1 MPLPRRAPV
10 HKRMLAAGA
19 VVAGA
24 IVVGAAPAGAAPC
37 ASLTALDLPRTAIRS
52 AELVPAGEF
61 TPPGTDT
68 ALPIPS
74 ICRVSGMTE
83 PAVAFEV
90 WLPTED
96 WNGKF
101 HVSGNGGMAGVIS
114 YGAMAG
120 ALRRGYAA
128 ASTDT
133 GHVRPGTGGFDASW
147 AIGRPDLVEDF
158 GHRAL
163 HVTAENGKAI
173 TTAFYDRPP
182 RYSYYVG
189 CSKGGQQGLM
199 EAQRYPDDFDGI
211 VAGNPA
217 NDWTRFYAG
226 AHLWYA
232 LATLR
237 DAGSYIPRAKLPALA
252 RAVNAACDEL
262 DGLADGVLDD
272 PRDCR
277 FDPATL
283 TCPAGED
290 HDGCLTRPQVQ
301 AVKDI
306 RAGSRDAA
314 GELIFPGLVPGGENG
329 PARRLG
335 IVGNRPGSRSR
346 ACTGLAAEG
355 FFKYM
360 VFEDPDWNFRTFDY
374 DADLAF
380 ALDKVGA
387 ALDSASPDLTRFSD
401 GGSKLIVYHG
411 WSDPD
416 ISPLGS
422 IDYYENVL
430 AAAGGEARGRALSET
445 QAFFRLFLV
454 PGMGHC
460 SGGPGY
466 NRVDPLPAL
475 ERWVEDG
482 VAPDTILATR
492 VEDEDERRPQPSDL
506 RLPGRLGVGRCRRPR
521 RCGELWVRGG
531 QVAGE
536 SHASRPVV
544 SQQVLPASLAPY
556 ER

>member
-1 MPLPRRAPV
+1 MPLLRNAPV
-10 HKRMLAAGA
+10 RFPRSATGTAAGCVLLLCA
-19 VVAGA
+19 GPVA
-24 IVVGAAPAGAAPC
+24 AAPC
-37 ASLTALDLPRTAIRS
+37 AALAALELPATTLRS
-52 AELVPAGEF
+52 AEIVPAGTF
-61 TPPGTDT
+61 TPPGASS
-68 ALPIPS
+68 ALTIPS
-74 ICRVSGMTE
+74 ICRVAGVTE

-90 WLPTED
+90 WLPVDD

-133 GHVRPGTGGFDASW
+133 GHVRPGAGGFDASW
-147 AIGRPDLVEDF
+147 ALGRPDLVEDF

-173 TTAFYDRPP
+173 TTAFYERPP

-199 EAQRYPDDFDGI
+199 EAQRYPEDFDGI

-237 DAGSYIPRAKLPALA
+237 DPGSYIPPTKLPALA
-252 RAVNAACDEL
+252 AAVNAACDAL

-272 PRDCR
+272 PRACR
-277 FDPATL
+277 FDPAAL
-283 TCPAGED
+283 TCPGDED
-290 HDGCLTRPQVQ
+290 HDGCLTPPQVQ
-301 AVKDI
+301 AVSDI
-306 RAGSRDAA
+306 WAGSRNSA
-314 GELIFPGLVPGGENG
+314 GDVVFPGLVPGGENG
-329 PARRLG
+329 PG
-335 IVGNRPGSRSR
+335 GGWGSWVTGSEPFTSLHWR
-346 ACTGLAAEG
+346 AADG
-355 FFKYM
+355 FFRYM

-387 ALDSASPDLTRFSD
+387 ALDSADPDLTRFRN
-401 GGSKLIVYHG
+401 GGAKLLVYHG

-422 IDYYENVL
+422 INYYESVL
-430 AAAGGEARGRALSET
+430 AATRGTVPDDGTTRERALSET
-445 QAFFRLFLV
+445 RDFFRLFLV

-466 NRVDPLPAL
+466 NQVDPLPAL
-475 ERWVEDG
+475 ERWVEEG
-482 VAPDTILATR
+482 VAPDSIPATR
-492 VEDEDERRPQPSDL
+492 VEDDT
-506 RLPGRLGVGRCRRPR
+506 V
-521 RCGELWVRGG
+521 VR
-531 QVAGE
+531 
-536 SHASRPVV
+536 SRPICAYPAT
-544 SQQVLPASLAPY
+544 SQWDGAGNPDDARSFSCMNEQ
-556 ER
+556 

>member
-1 MPLPRRAPV
+1 MPLLRNAPV
-10 HKRMLAAGA
+10 CFPRSATGVAAGCVLLLWA
-19 VVAGA
+19 GPVA
-24 IVVGAAPAGAAPC
+24 AAPC
-37 ASLTALDLPRTAIRS
+37 AALAALELPATTLRS
-52 AELVPAGEF
+52 AEIVPAGTF
-61 TPPGTDT
+61 TPPGASS
-68 ALPIPS
+68 ALTIPS
-74 ICRVSGMTE
+74 ICRVAGVAE

-90 WLPTED
+90 WLPVDD

-133 GHVRPGTGGFDASW
+133 GHVRPGAGGFDASW
-147 AIGRPDLVEDF
+147 ALGRPDLVEDF

-173 TTAFYDRPP
+173 ATAFYERPP

-199 EAQRYPDDFDGI
+199 EAQRYPEDFDGI

-237 DAGSYIPRAKLPALA
+237 DPGSYIPPSKLPALA
-252 RAVNAACDEL
+252 AAVNDACDTL

-272 PRDCR
+272 PRACR
-277 FDPATL
+277 FDPAAL
-283 TCPAGED
+283 TCPGGED
-290 HDGCLTRPQVQ
+290 HDGCLTPPQVQ
-301 AVKDI
+301 AVRDI
-306 RAGSRDAA
+306 WAGSRDAD
-314 GELIFPGLVPGGENG
+314 GGVVFPGLVPGGENG
-329 PARRLG
+329 PG
-335 IVGNRPGSRSR
+335 GGWGSWVTGSEPFTSLHWR
-346 ACTGLAAEG
+346 AADS
-355 FFKYM
+355 FFKHM

-380 ALDKVGA
+380 ALDRVGT
-387 ALDSASPDLTRFSD
+387 ALDSADPDLSSFRD
-401 GGSKLIVYHG
+401 GGGKLLVYHG

-422 IDYYENVL
+422 INYYESVL
-430 AAAGGEARGRALSET
+430 AAGGANGAGEHARDRAISHT

-482 VAPDTILATR
+482 VAPDTIPGTR
-492 VEDEDERRPQPSDL
+492 VVNGEVVRSRPICAYPAASTWNGTGNPDDA
-506 RLPGRLGVGRCRRPR
+506 GSFRC
-521 RCGELWVRGG
+521 
-531 QVAGE
+531 VAG
-536 SHASRPVV
+536 R
-544 SQQVLPASLAPY
+544 
-556 ER
+556 

>member
-1 MPLPRRAPV
+1 MSPLGHATVPALPACT
-10 HKRMLAAGA
+10 LAAGA
-19 VVAGA
+19 LLL
-24 IVVGAAPAGAAPC
+24 AAALPAAAAPC
-37 ASLTALDLPRTAIRS
+37 ATLSSLELPDTSIHS
-52 AELVPAGEF
+52 ADVVPAGAF
-61 TPPGTDT
+61 TPPGTNA
-68 ALPIPS
+68 ALTIPAF
-74 ICRVSGMTE
+74 CRVAGVTR
-83 PAVAFEV
+83 PAVTFEV
-90 WLPTED
+90 WLPLD
-96 WNGKF
+96 GWNGKF

-147 AIGRPDLVEDF
+147 ALGRPDLVEDF

-163 HVTAENGKAI
+163 HVTAGNGKAI
-173 TTAFYDRPP
+173 TAAFYERPP
-182 RYSYYVG
+182 RYSYFVG

-199 EAQRYPDDFDGI
+199 EAQRYPGDFDGI

-237 DAGSYIPRAKLPALA
+237 DAGSYIPPAKLPALA
-252 RAVNAACDEL
+252 GAVNAACDTL
-262 DGLADGVLDD
+262 DGIADGVLDD
-272 PRDCR
+272 PRRCR
-277 FDPATL
+277 FDPAAL
-283 TCPAGED
+283 TCLDGED
-290 HDGCLTRPQVQ
+290 HDGCLTPPQVQ
-301 AVKDI
+301 AVRSI
-306 RAGSRDAA
+306 WAGSRNSA
-314 GELIFPGLVPGGENG
+314 GEVIFPGLVPGGENG
-329 PARRLG
+329 PG
-335 IVGNRPGSRSR
+335 GGWGSWV
-346 ACTGLAAEG
+346 TGREPFTSLHWLAAEG

-387 ALDSASPDLTRFSD
+387 ALDSADPELGRFRD

-422 IDYYENVL
+422 VNYYEDVL
-430 AAAGGEARGRALSET
+430 AAAGGADAAGSRARDRVLSET
-445 QAFFRLFLV
+445 RDFFRLFLV

-482 VAPDTILATR
+482 VAPDTIPGTR
-492 VEDEDERRPQPSDL
+492 VED
-506 RLPGRLGVGRCRRPR
+506 
-521 RCGELWVRGG
+521 GEVVR
-531 QVAGE
+531 
-536 SHASRPVV
+536 SRPICAY
-544 SQQVLPASLAPY
+544 PAASTWDGSGDPDDAASF
-556 ER
+556 RCVADR

>member
-1 MPLPRRAPV
+1 MSPLDHATAPA
-10 HKRMLAAGA
+10 RPTLPACMLAAGA
-19 VVAGA
+19 ILLLASRP
-24 IVVGAAPAGAAPC
+24 AAAAPC
-37 ASLTALDLPRTAIRS
+37 ATLSGLDLPDTSIQS
-52 AELVPAGEF
+52 ADVVPAGAF
-61 TPPGTDT
+61 TPPGTNA
-68 ALPIPS
+68 ALTIPAF
-74 ICRVSGMTE
+74 CRVVGVTR
-83 PAVAFEV
+83 PAVTFEV
-90 WLPTED
+90 WLPVDD

-147 AIGRPDLVEDF
+147 ALGRPDLIEDF

-163 HVTAENGKAI
+163 HVTADNGKAI
-173 TTAFYDRPP
+173 TAAFYERPP
-182 RYSYYVG
+182 RYSYFVG

-199 EAQRYPDDFDGI
+199 EAQRYPGDFDGI

-237 DAGSYIPRAKLPALA
+237 DAGSYIPPAKLPALA
-252 RAVNAACDEL
+252 GAVNAACDTL
-262 DGLADGVLDD
+262 DGVEDGVLDD
-272 PRDCR
+272 PRQCR
-277 FDPATL
+277 FDPAAL
-283 TCPAGED
+283 TCPDGED
-290 HDGCLTRPQVQ
+290 HDGCLTPPQVQ
-301 AVKDI
+301 AVRSI
-306 RAGSRDAA
+306 RAGSRDSA
-314 GELIFPGLVPGGENG
+314 GEVIFPGLVPGGENG
-329 PARRLG
+329 PG
-335 IVGNRPGSRSR
+335 GGWGSWV
-346 ACTGLAAEG
+346 TGREPFTSLHWLAAEG

-380 ALDKVGA
+380 ALEKVGT
-387 ALDSASPDLTRFSD
+387 ALDSADPDLGRFHER
-401 GGSKLIVYHG
+401 GSKLIVYHG

-422 IDYYENVL
+422 INYYEDVL
-430 AAAGGEARGRALSET
+430 AAAGGAAGSGEAARDQALSDT

-482 VAPDTILATR
+482 VAPDTILGTR
-492 VEDEDERRPQPSDL
+492 VED
-506 RLPGRLGVGRCRRPR
+506 
-521 RCGELWVRGG
+521 GEVVR
-531 QVAGE
+531 
-536 SHASRPVV
+536 SRPICAY
-544 SQQVLPASLAPY
+544 PAASTWDGSGDPDDAASFVCEAAAVDAAP
-556 ER
+556 R

>member
-1 MPLPRRAPV
+1 MPPLRRPAHAPWLACTV
-10 HKRMLAAGA
+10 ASGALLLLAATPSA
-19 VVAGA
+19 AATCASLAELELPATTIRSADVV
-24 IVVGAAPAGAAPC
+24 PAGA
-37 ASLTALDLPRTAIRS
+37 
-52 AELVPAGEF
+52 F
-61 TPPGTDT
+61 TPPGADA
-68 ALPIPS
+68 ALSIPS
-74 ICRVSGMTE
+74 ICRVAGVTQ

-90 WLPTED
+90 WLPVND

-114 YGAMAG
+114 YAAMAG

-232 LATLR
+232 QATLR
-237 DAGSYIPRAKLPALA
+237 DSGSYMPPAKLPALA
-252 RAVNAACDEL
+252 AAVNAACDAL
-262 DGLADGVLDD
+262 DGIEDGVLDD
-272 PRDCR
+272 PRQCR
-277 FDPATL
+277 FDPAVL
-283 TCPAGED
+283 TCPYGED
-290 HDGCLTRPQVQ
+290 HDGCLTPPQVQ

-306 RAGSRDAA
+306 RAGSRDSA
-314 GELIFPGLVPGGENG
+314 GETIFPGLVPGGENG
-329 PARRLG
+329 PG
-335 IVGNRPGSRSR
+335 GGWGSWV
-346 ACTGLAAEG
+346 TGREPFTSLHWLAAEG

-360 VFEDPDWNFRTFDY
+360 VFEDPDWNFRTFDF

-387 ALDSASPDLTRFSD
+387 ALDSASPDLGTFRD

-422 IDYYENVL
+422 INYYENVL
-430 AAAGGEARGRALSET
+430 ATAGGADAADGGARDRAISET

-482 VAPDTILATR
+482 IAPDTILGTR
-492 VEDEDERRPQPSDL
+492 VE
-506 RLPGRLGVGRCRRPR
+506 G
-521 RCGELWVRGG
+521 GEVVR
-531 QVAGE
+531 
-536 SHASRPVV
+536 SRPVCAY
-544 SQQVLPASLAPY
+544 PGASTWDGAGDPDDAASFRCDASTY
-556 ER
+556 ASRR

>member
-19 VVAGA
+19 VVA

-252 RAVNAACDEL
+252 GAVNATCDEL

-301 AVKDI
+301 AAKDI

-329 PARRLG
+329 PG
-335 IVGNRPGSRSR
+335 GGWGSWV
-346 ACTGLAAEG
+346 TGREPFASLHWRAAEG

-492 VEDEDERRPQPSDL
+492 VEDEDVVRSRPICAYPAASAWDAAGD
-506 RLPGRLGVGRCRRPR
+506 PDDAASFGC
-521 RCGELWVRGG
+521 
-531 QVAGE
+531 VAGK
-536 SHASRPVV
+536 
-544 SQQVLPASLAPY
+544 
-556 ER
+556 

>member
-1 MPLPRRAPV
+1 MPLLRRAPV
-10 HKRMLAAGA
+10 HTRTLAAGA
-19 VVAGA
+19 LVAGA
-24 IVVGAAPAGAAPC
+24 LLLGAVPAAAAPC

-61 TPPGTDT
+61 TPPGMDT

-90 WLPTED
+90 WLPTQD

-173 TTAFYDRPP
+173 TAAFYDRPP

-211 VAGNPA
+211 VAGDPA

-232 LATLR
+232 QATLSE
-237 DAGSYIPRAKLPALA
+237 AGSYLPRAKLPALA
-252 RAVNAACDEL
+252 GAVNAACDTL

-272 PRDCR
+272 PRACR
-277 FDPATL
+277 FDPAAL
-283 TCPAGED
+283 TCPDGED
-290 HDGCLTRPQVQ
+290 HDGCLTPPQVQ

-314 GELIFPGLVPGGENG
+314 GEVIFPGLVPGGENG
-329 PARRLG
+329 PG
-335 IVGNRPGSRSR
+335 GGWGSWV
-346 ACTGLAAEG
+346 TGREPFTSLHWLAADG

-380 ALDKVGA
+380 ALDKVGG
-387 ALDSASPDLTRFSD
+387 ALDSASPDLTRFRD
-401 GGSKLIVYHG
+401 GGSKLLVYHG

-492 VEDEDERRPQPSDL
+492 VEDEEVVRSRPICAYPAASAWDGAGD
-506 RLPGRLGVGRCRRPR
+506 PDDAASFRC
-521 RCGELWVRGG
+521 
-531 QVAGE
+531 VAGK
-536 SHASRPVV
+536 
-544 SQQVLPASLAPY
+544 
-556 ER
+556 